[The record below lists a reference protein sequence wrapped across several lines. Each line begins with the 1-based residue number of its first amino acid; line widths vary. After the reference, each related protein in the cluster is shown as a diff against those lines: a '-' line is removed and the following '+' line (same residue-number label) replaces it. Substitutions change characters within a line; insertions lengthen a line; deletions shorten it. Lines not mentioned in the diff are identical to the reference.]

1 MDAGSASD
9 LLASAEQAL
18 ALMQRQGFDHAQVS
32 VSRHQ
37 RHELCVAHNEASLLR
52 SALSGKLQLAGLL
65 DGRRADI
72 EGSDLDAQSL
82 QALVLGLLPRLI
94 YSFDPQGLSGLM
106 LSVPIFFV
114 AGIVLGIVSPGKT
127 FVEPAAGSMLA
138 AGPTLALVA
147 MRTPEGF
154 EPTVLAY
161 IVCAVMGVMMALFG
175 AFVGEKVQM
184 LGRPIPTAKKRA

>member
-1 MDAGSASD
+1 MASD
-9 LLASAEQAL
+9 QTIVCPMCGFKNPADEARCSSCGARVEALRVSYTDDQAL
-18 ALMQRQGFDHAQVS
+18 KRRYQQDDFEWTWAALAAG
-32 VSRHQ
+32 
-37 RHELCVAHNEASLLR
+37 VA
-52 SALSGKLQLAGLL
+52 GG
-65 DGRRADI
+65 
-72 EGSDLDAQSL
+72 L
-82 QALVLGLLPRLI
+82 QALVLGLLPMLI

-114 AGIVLGIVSPGKT
+114 AGVVLGAVSPGKT

-175 AFVGEKVQM
+175 AFVGEKIQM
-184 LGRPIPTAKKRA
+184 LIRPMPSSPKRRA

>member
-1 MDAGSASD
+1 MAS
-9 LLASAEQAL
+9 EQTIVCPMCGFKNPADEERCSSCGARVEALRVSYTDDEVLQRRYQQEDFEWTWAAL
-18 ALMQRQGFDHAQVS
+18 AVG
-32 VSRHQ
+32 
-37 RHELCVAHNEASLLR
+37 VA
-52 SALSGKLQLAGLL
+52 AGM
-65 DGRRADI
+65 
-72 EGSDLDAQSL
+72 

-94 YSFDPQGLSGLM
+94 YAFDPQGLSGLM
-106 LSVPIFFV
+106 LSVPVFFV

-127 FVEPAAGSMLA
+127 FVEPAVGSMLA

-175 AFVGEKVQM
+175 AFVGERVQM
-184 LGRPIPTAKKRA
+184 LTRPIPTSSSKKRA